1 MDQIQLL
8 IDNSSKEKQ
17 GGLNLLY
24 DYPKLL
30 SLFEKSYHSV
40 TILDENEEIIGC
52 AVFNDFP

>member
-1 MDQIQLL
+1 M
-8 IDNSSKEKQ
+8 DNSSKEKQ
-17 GGLNLLY
+17 GGLDLLY

-40 TILDENEEIIGC
+40 SILDENDEIIGC